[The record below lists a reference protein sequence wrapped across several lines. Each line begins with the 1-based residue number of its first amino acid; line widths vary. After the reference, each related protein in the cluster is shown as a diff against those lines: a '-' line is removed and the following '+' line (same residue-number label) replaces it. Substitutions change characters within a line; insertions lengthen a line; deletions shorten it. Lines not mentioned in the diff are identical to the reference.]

1 MARRKNN
8 EIYKRALELYTLDVL
23 TTEDTRKD
31 FDALSE
37 SEREKK
43 VNGYKQRNKALFVGV
58 RLQNLQNFNGT
69 ELNKLKKDLQDY
81 IIEVNNAIEIY
92 NNREIKDLENQITES
107 NKQHENQITEL
118 NKQHE
123 KEISK
128 LNKKIEEIK
137 NKKEETKKEE
147 KENK

>member
-1 MARRKNN
+1 MERRKNN

-58 RLQNLQNFNGT
+58 RLENLQNFNGT
-69 ELNKLKKDLQDY
+69 ELNKLKKDLQNYLKEIDD
-81 IIEVNNAIEIY
+81 AIEIY
-92 NNREIKDLENQITES
+92 NNREIKDLENQI
-107 NKQHENQITEL
+107 KEL

-128 LNKKIEEIK
+128 INKKIEDIK
-137 NKKEETKKEE
+137 KKNEETKKEE

>member
-1 MARRKNN
+1 MARRKNI
-8 EIYKRALELYTLDVL
+8 EINKRALEFYTLDVL
-23 TTEDTRKD
+23 TTE
-31 FDALSE
+31 
-37 SEREKK
+37 SERQKFNELDENAKEKK

-58 RLQNLQNFNGT
+58 RLENLQNLKGT
-69 ELNKLKKDLQDY
+69 ELNKLKQDLQNYLKEIDD
-81 IIEVNNAIEIY
+81 AIKIY
-92 NNREIKDLENQITES
+92 NEREITEL
-107 NKQHENQITEL
+107 ENQITEL

-147 KENK
+147 QENK

>member
-58 RLQNLQNFNGT
+58 RLENLQNFNGT
-69 ELNKLKKDLQDY
+69 ELNKLKKDLQNYLKEIDD
-81 IIEVNNAIEIY
+81 AIEIY
-92 NNREIKDLENQITES
+92 NNREIKDLENQI
-107 NKQHENQITEL
+107 KEL

-128 LNKKIEEIK
+128 INKKIEDIK
-137 NKKEETKKEE
+137 KKNEETKKEE